1 MKIVKPI
8 NNNVVR
14 ALDSNHR
21 EVIVTGK
28 GIGFKTQPGANIPPD
43 KIAKVFV
50 MSSQNNLDRL
60 NELFGSLPE
69 SYIALTDEIFEYAK
83 VHLQKRLNE
92 AAYFTLA
99 DHISFA
105 MTRHQQGMEFQN
117 VLLPE
122 IRRFYPKEFEIG
134 MYALQIIKERLDVDM
149 PEDEAASI
157 AMHVLNAEYNI
168 SISETVNAT
177 KLMDQIIAIIIQK
190 NGSALLDT
198 GDYYRER
205 FYRHLRYL
213 AQCVIKGEALAEY
226 GDDGLFEILSA
237 QYPQEM
243 SCAKAVASALFDSH
257 QFTLSR
263 EEISRLAIHIRL
275 IRPKDKQTVGAFYD
289 I

>member
-14 ALDSNHR
+14 AVDANNR

-28 GIGFKTQPGANIPPD
+28 GIGFQAQPGTSIPSD
-43 KIAKVFV
+43 KIVKVFV
-50 MSSQNNLDRL
+50 MSSQTNLDQL
-60 NELFGSLPE
+60 NRLFGSLPE
-69 SYIALTDEIFEYAK
+69 AHIALTDEIFEYAK
-83 VHLQKRLNE
+83 NHLQKRLNE

-105 MTRHQQGMEFQN
+105 MTRYQQGMKFQN

-134 MYALQIIKERLDVDM
+134 MYALQLIKERLGVDM

-168 SISETVNAT
+168 SISETVNTT
-177 KLMDQIIAIIIQK
+177 KLMEQIIGLILQK
-190 NGSALLDT
+190 TGSTLLDT
-198 GDYYRER
+198 GDYYQER

-213 AQCVIKGEALAEY
+213 AQCVIRSEPLAEY
-226 GDDGLFEILSA
+226 GDDGLFEILSQ
-237 QYPQEM
+237 QYPKEID
-243 SCAKAVASALFDSH
+243 CAKAVAELLAAH
-257 QFTLSR
+257 QYTLSK

-275 IRPKDKQTVGAFYD
+275 IRPKQEETTGAHHV
-289 I
+289 